1 MKQPI
6 GLRIIPII
14 FTIVG
19 IAFLGGAAVAW
30 FSFPED
36 RESAMILTG
45 VFSIMGAVFT
55 SLGVVFL
62 AVLGGSGKKRRRL
75 KETGERVNARILDLE
90 PNFTIRV
97 NGRCPW
103 RLLCEYEEGGM
114 LYRCRSQNLWEYPS
128 LRGDTV
134 PVYRNPRN
142 YREYYVDVE
151 AVLRPT
157 VEL

>member
-6 GLRIIPII
+6 GLRMVPII
-14 FTIVG
+14 FTVIG
-19 IAFLGGAAVAW
+19 AAFLGAALVVW
-30 FSFPED
+30 LTFPEE
-36 RESAMILTG
+36 RETAMILSG
-45 VFSIMGAVFT
+45 VFGLIGGVFT
-55 SLGVVFL
+55 FLGVVFL

-97 NGRCPW
+97 NGRCPL
-103 RLLCEYEEGGM
+103 RLLCEYEEGGVV
-114 LYRCRSQNLWEYPS
+114 YRCRSQNLWEYPS